1 MGGLVGVVMC
11 IGPDP
16 VPGDASLA
24 AFGAVF
30 CALLAHVSAKQAP
43 ASCGCISWL
52 KATRMTVG
60 APIWRAVARCGIG
73 GRAVRRH
80 LRPVR
85 AWANGETL

>member
-1 MGGLVGVVMC
+1 MC
-11 IGPDP
+11 SGPDP
-16 VPGDASLA
+16 VPGGASLA

-30 CALLAHVSAKQAP
+30 CALLAHVFVKQAP
-43 ASCGCISWL
+43 ATCGCISWL
-52 KATRMTVG
+52 KANRMTVG

-85 AWANGETL
+85 APANGETL